1 MYITLNAR
9 DWVASIYSNKPLE
22 YQINVGSQYTD
33 PIAFEIVPNPNNN
46 DEQNRAF
53 IALNGGPG
61 TLSNGNLIIKAYGKK
76 PTVDIPIVLIIRGE
90 I

>member
-1 MYITLNAR
+1 MS
-9 DWVASIYSNKPLE
+9 ASSWSGSSAPFTYA
-22 YQINVGSQYTD
+22 INVGTEYTD
-33 PIAFEIVPNPNNN
+33 PIAFEIAPNPNNS
-46 DEQNRAF
+46 DDQNKAF

-61 TLSNGNLIIKAYGKK
+61 TLSNGTLTIKAYGKK